1 MTPLDAYLADVRR
14 SMVGMDPHVREDIL
28 RELGSHLAE
37 SSAAN
42 GGSAAVAITEMGP
55 PEQVGRGY
63 REIYGYGLGFRSLFA
78 AVAAVLAVLTA
89 PVLTGSLEA
98 ATGTA
103 FFVPNLLAIPTLVIL
118 IGWLLWVS
126 VRAGSSA
133 GLLAGLAAGIAGVAS
148 AFFFILAVIEGL
160 GLVASLAAATLGACV
175 AFLYYNFTPA
185 TLFMGDAGSMLLGFV
200 LAVLGIKLE
209 FKSIPLQVTWMI
221 PIVILGVPIFDTT
234 LVVISRLRGRRPVY
248 LGGKDH
254 LSHRLVTLFT
264 MTQTRAVM
272 TLYLVAS
279 ALGLLAIIVRDAT
292 PLQAQVLAVV
302 LAVIFIVGL
311 IWLER
316 RFKLE
321 QTAFSEPSTPH

>member
-133 GLLAGLAAGIAGVAS
+133 GLLAGLAAGIARV
-148 AFFFILAVIEGL
+148 IMVLALLATGAVVTADGIAAL
-160 GLVASLAAATLGACV
+160 GISSTMLV
-175 AFLYYNFTPA
+175 
-185 TLFMGDAGSMLLGFV
+185 LLG
-200 LAVLGIKLE
+200 
-209 FKSIPLQVTWMI
+209 
-221 PIVILGVPIFDTT
+221 
-234 LVVISRLRGRRPVY
+234 
-248 LGGKDH
+248 
-254 LSHRLVTLFT
+254 
-264 MTQTRAVM
+264 
-272 TLYLVAS
+272 
-279 ALGLLAIIVRDAT
+279 
-292 PLQAQVLAVV
+292 
-302 LAVIFIVGL
+302 
-311 IWLER
+311 WLPG
-316 RFKLE
+316 
-321 QTAFSEPSTPH
+321 TAKKVWSKPGAEL